1 MPIIIPA
8 LVVIFLIVFLTLVPI
23 GLWITARSSGVPV
36 SMGSLVAMRFRRIN
50 PSHIVYALIKS
61 HQAGIQISSSDLE
74 SHFLSGGDVNQVVD
88 ALIAAERAN
97 IDLNF
102 QQAAAMNLAGRNVFE
117 AVQVSVNPKVINT
130 PTIATELKLKLL
142 QKLQ

>member
-8 LVVIFLIVFLTLVPI
+8 LIVILVVVFLSLVPI

-36 SMGSLVAMRFRRIN
+36 SMGSLVAMRFRRVN
-50 PSHIVYALIKS
+50 PRHIVYALIKS
-61 HQAGIQISSSDLE
+61 HQAGIQIESSDLE

-97 IDLNF
+97 IDLTF
-102 QQAAAMNLAGRNVFE
+102 QQAC
-117 AVQVSVNPKVINT
+117 
-130 PTIATELKLKLL
+130 LL
-142 QKLQ
+142 YTSPSPRD

>member
-50 PSHIVYALIKS
+50 LIK
-61 HQAGIQISSSDLE
+61 QE
-74 SHFLSGGDVNQVVD
+74 FKFQV
-88 ALIAAERAN
+88 LIW
-97 IDLNF
+97 
-102 QQAAAMNLAGRNVFE
+102 
-117 AVQVSVNPKVINT
+117 KVIFYQ
-130 PTIATELKLKLL
+130 EEM
-142 QKLQ
+142 